1 MVDQPTGKAAAKR
14 KRPSAKRAS
23 KKPRNTNN
31 AQVRRKRS
39 RITREHK
46 EWESFVEMV
55 CERLRAF
62 HDLPHDLKKSPYYAP
77 SNIIRRS
84 VYEFYI
90 LAKRS
95 LKPRLLEEAI
105 DDIRVA
111 HVGED
116 RARTLRKDI
125 KKEPY
130 YWILMGLH
138 LDCPEANLRKSEV
151 TRFAQH
157 LNYARRHKVP
167 PEFLVGF
174 LMQTGSSAEVY
185 RRAMDPDMREEWFLA
200 KQALSSIAPKPD

>member
-1 MVDQPTGKAAAKR
+1 MLDQPTGKAEAKS
-14 KRPSAKRAS
+14 KRTPAKRAGRG
-23 KKPRNTNN
+23 PRNTNN
-31 AQVRRKRS
+31 AQVRRKKS

-46 EWESFVEMV
+46 EWEQFVEMV
-55 CERLRAF
+55 RERLRAF
-62 HDLPHDLKKSPYYAP
+62 HDLPNDLKRSPYHAP

-84 VYEFYI
+84 AYEFY
-90 LAKRS
+90 LLSRQT

-111 HVGED
+111 HIGED

-125 KKEPY
+125 KKDPF

-138 LDCPEANLRKSEV
+138 FDCPEATLRKSEV

-157 LNYARRHKVP
+157 LNYARRHDIP

-174 LMQTGSSAEVY
+174 LMQTGSNAEVY
-185 RRAMDPDMREEWFLA
+185 RRALNPDMREQWFLEKA
-200 KQALSSIAPKPD
+200 NGK